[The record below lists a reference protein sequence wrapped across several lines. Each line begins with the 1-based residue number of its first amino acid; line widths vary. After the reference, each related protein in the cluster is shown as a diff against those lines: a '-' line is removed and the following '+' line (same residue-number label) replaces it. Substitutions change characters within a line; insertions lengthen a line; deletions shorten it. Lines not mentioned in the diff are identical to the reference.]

1 MVPAPRSVRQSR
13 GRGRGSRRPGHRGHE
28 FRVQWRQHPRQDHQ
42 VPGGG
47 TARHLAIYTGDRHS
61 LASTSK
67 DYTQQVAADAT
78 SVHPQTGPESPFG
91 TLTTLRAVAHPGRLR
106 PPITNRR
113 RGFPGP
119 GWRPA
124 PRCCPR
130 LYRRGRHP
138 GRPEDHRFVA
148 LGRQRRRH
156 LPGKRQLCPVHV
168 AVGQ

>member
-1 MVPAPRSVRQSR
+1 VVNGTFNERAGTEVGAPIHVEEDGVLDVQGPGASDFEFSGGSINGNTTRSLGV
-13 GRGRGSRRPGHRGHE
+13 GPHDI
-28 FRVQWRQHPRQDHQ
+28 V
-42 VPGGG
+42 
-47 TARHLAIYTGDRHS
+47 AIYTGDRHS

-78 SVHPQTGPESPFG
+78 SVHPQTGPETPFG

-148 LGRQRRRH
+148 LGR
-156 LPGKRQLCPVHV
+156 
-168 AVGQ
+168 